1 MKNAARKPEHLH
13 DALASQPENLK
24 LQDLALPDRPCRQK
38 EDFLKEASKE
48 TFPANAP
55 FSLQP
60 IR

>member
-48 TFPANAP
+48 TIPANAP